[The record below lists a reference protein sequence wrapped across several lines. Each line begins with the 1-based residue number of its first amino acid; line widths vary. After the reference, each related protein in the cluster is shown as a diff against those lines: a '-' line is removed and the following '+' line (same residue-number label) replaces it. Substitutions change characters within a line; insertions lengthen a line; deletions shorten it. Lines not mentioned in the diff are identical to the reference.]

1 MKPTRATTMKRRSFL
16 AALGV
21 LPFVKVPVETAT
33 PVSDTVYGRLG
44 QEPTVVTVPVT
55 CEVVCLDTRG
65 TVVWRGRVS
74 TAYRDAARTLI
85 VPFRSRDGAI
95 VQRRFAWP
103 DKPGWTEPVPG
114 EPPAGVERRLYGR
127 WSFHRHIWACEEV
140 VA

>member
-1 MKPTRATTMKRRSFL
+1 MSGAMKRRSFL
-16 AALGV
+16 AVLGV
-21 LPFVKVPVETAT
+21 LPFVKVPVEAAP
-33 PVSDTVYGRLG
+33 PVNGRQELSQETS